1 MTRHILHTAV
11 LAIGTV
17 ALANVAYA
25 GTNLETS
32 PGNNPEGVAEYV
44 MKSEKAQHKKSHETK
59 ANEAKGDKAAHEK
72 SERYNN

>member
-1 MTRHILHTAV
+1 MTKHVLHTAV

-25 GTNLETS
+25 GGNPQTI
-32 PGNNPEGVAEYV
+32 PGNNPEGVAQYV
-44 MKSEKAQHKKSHETK
+44 VQSEKAQHKKSHE
-59 ANEAKGDKAAHEK
+59 AKSKKTTDNKAAHEK